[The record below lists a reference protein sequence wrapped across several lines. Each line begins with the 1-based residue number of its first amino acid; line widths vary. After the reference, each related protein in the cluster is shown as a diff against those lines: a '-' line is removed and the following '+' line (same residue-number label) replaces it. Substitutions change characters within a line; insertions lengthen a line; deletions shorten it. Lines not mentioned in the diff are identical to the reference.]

1 MSFDAPKRTPDNID
15 YTLLKNAIKKNAE
28 AANQLRAKVSDF
40 VSKKNDSIVA
50 SSLINH
56 VVNLEMA
63 RSSALNELTKDTGQ
77 GVRNEA
83 LESAA
88 TALETYLARMRE
100 AFEASESE
108 AQAVSDAESATA

>member
-1 MSFDAPKRTPDNID
+1 MSFDAPNRTPDNID
-15 YTLLKNAIKKNAE
+15 YTLLKNAIKKNTE

-63 RSSALNELTKDTGQ
+63 RSKVLSEIAKDTSQ
-77 GVRNEA
+77 GKRNE
-83 LESAA
+83 S
-88 TALETYLARMRE
+88 LETAAAELSSCLEHMHE
-100 AFEASESE
+100 AFSTVEKQSAP
-108 AQAVSDAESATA
+108 DAESAEA